1 MQKLIRSDE
10 PPQLSPPRLAG
21 ILHPW
26 SASFYTFGMINV
38 LQHCA
43 RATKTAG
50 VMLLNCMDEIC
61 RVSANM
67 EPIDSLSCFKTQG
80 HNRAQDSSMV
90 RRGELNMYRFFLL
103 LLLFGRIQ
111 ATAAVSSAK
120 DEQPNP
126 RLRVFL
132 LDTNMLTR
140 IKATPPTDPR
150 KKEVVTAVLAAA
162 DKAMTEG
169 PFSVMQKTVV
179 PPSGD
184 KHDYM
189 SQAPYFWPDPTKPD
203 GLPYI
208 RRDGERNPEL
218 KKISDH
224 DNLGRMGEDT
234 RNLALAYYLTGN
246 TAYAERAALL
256 LRTWFLDPRSRMNP
270 NLEFGQGIPGINT
283 GRGIGLIET
292 RSLMP
297 AIDAVGL
304 LAGSKSWTTADQEG
318 MKQWFTQFLEWM
330 RSSQKGRDEDAAKNN
345 HGTWYDLQ
353 VTDYALFLGDRQLAI
368 DTLNRVKTRRIA
380 VQIEPDGRQPLEL
393 ARTNAF
399 SYSIGNLDGLMQL
412 ASLGQQLG
420 VDLWNF
426 RAENGRSIRAALDF
440 LLPYALGSKHWD
452 YQQISGFHGDAL
464 LHQLQRAS
472 AVYRDAKYAAAVR
485 QLDAGKDDLQTIL
498 LNQN

>member
-1 MQKLIRSDE
+1 MTIHS
-10 PPQLSPPRLAG
+10 
-21 ILHPW
+21 I
-26 SASFYTFGMINV
+26 
-38 LQHCA
+38 
-43 RATKTAG
+43 KTAPS
-50 VMLLNCMDEIC
+50 E
-61 RVSANM
+61 S
-67 EPIDSLSCFKTQG
+67 T
-80 HNRAQDSSMV
+80 V
-90 RRGELNMYRFFLL
+90 RREVL
-103 LLLFGRIQ
+103 
-111 ATAAVSSAK
+111 AAVTK
-120 DEQPNP
+120 
-126 RLRVFL
+126 
-132 LDTNMLTR
+132 
-140 IKATPPTDPR
+140 
-150 KKEVVTAVLAAA
+150 AA
-162 DKAMTEG
+162 DKAMPEG
-169 PFSVMQKTVV
+169 PFSVMQKAVV

-189 SQAPYFWPDPTKPD
+189 SQAPYFWADPSKPN

-224 DNLGRMGEDT
+224 DNIGRMGEDA

-256 LRTWFLDPRSRMNP
+256 LRTWFIDPATRMNP

-297 AIDAVGL
+297 AVDAAGL
-304 LAGSKSWTTADQEG
+304 LAGSKSWSAADQAAL
-318 MKQWFTQFLEWM
+318 QAWFRDFLRWM
-330 RSSQKGRDEDAAKNN
+330 RTSDKGKDEDAAKNN

-353 VTDYALFLGDRQLAI
+353 VTDFALFLGDRQLAV

-420 VDLWNF
+420 VDLWNY
-426 RAENGRSIRAALDF
+426 RTPDGRCIRAALDF
-440 LLPYALGSKHWD
+440 LLPYAIGTKPWD
-452 YQQISGFHGDAL
+452 YQQISGFHGEAI
-464 LHQLQRAS
+464 LHPLQRAE
-472 AVYRDAKYAAAVR
+472 AEFHVPKYIAAVR
-485 QLDAGKDDLQTIL
+485 QLGEGKDDLETIL
-498 LNQN
+498 LRQN